1 MLRESVSTVGQLLVG
16 DERTTGDSIRSQNGR
31 TICSIHLSFIILIF
45 TVMAALAMSIIVI
58 TYLGPVCLDK
68 MLGDGVEV
76 CLLQ

>member
-1 MLRESVSTVGQLLVG
+1 MSTVGQLLVG

-31 TICSIHLSFIILIF
+31 TIFSIHLSFIILIF
-45 TVMAALAMSIIVI
+45 TVLAMSNIVI
-58 TYLGPVCLDK
+58 TYLAPVCLDK